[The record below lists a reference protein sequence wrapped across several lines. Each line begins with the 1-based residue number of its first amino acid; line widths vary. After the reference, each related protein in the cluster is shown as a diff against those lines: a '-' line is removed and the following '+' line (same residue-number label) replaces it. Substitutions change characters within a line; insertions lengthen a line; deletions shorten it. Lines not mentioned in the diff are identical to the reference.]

1 MPKSK
6 KSIFRSS
13 VKVSTNLKR
22 NGIVH
27 SQYVKLAER
36 RKNQR
41 KEELTDK
48 DTVDADERTMRI
60 CTVGMTRTT
69 DSCEMGWNGTELII
83 LGNPWKRF

>member
-22 NGIVH
+22 NEIVH
-27 SQYVKLAER
+27 SQYIKR
-36 RKNQR
+36 TQQRKNQR
-41 KEELTDK
+41 KGGLTDK
-48 DTVDADERTMRI
+48 DTGDDDERTMRI

-69 DSCEMGWNGTELII
+69 DSYEMGWNEQ
-83 LGNPWKRF
+83 N